1 MKNIDIRTKKR
12 VAIEK
17 TIVGLQRCSHNEF
30 KNNELVRE
38 YLSARLAILEL
49 N

>member
-17 TIVGLQRCSHNEF
+17 VTVWLAKCRMWEF

>member
-1 MKNIDIRTKKR
+1 MKNINKQVSINK
-12 VAIEK
+12 V
-17 TIVGLQRCSHNEF
+17 IVGLQRCSHNEF
-30 KNNELVRE
+30 KNNELVKE